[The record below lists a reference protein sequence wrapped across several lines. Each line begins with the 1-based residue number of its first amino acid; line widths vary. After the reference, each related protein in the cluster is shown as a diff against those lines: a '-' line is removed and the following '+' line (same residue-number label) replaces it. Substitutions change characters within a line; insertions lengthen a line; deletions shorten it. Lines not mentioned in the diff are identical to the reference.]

1 MDRRGWAI
9 TLLGILLPAWLC
21 FRYPPKHLGPME
33 IAGLVVAILGLG
45 LTAVARVQLGRA
57 FSVRPHARVLVTSG
71 LYSKFRNPI
80 YVFSA
85 IGLSGLALY
94 FDQPRALWALLVLIP
109 LQVLRVRAESRVL
122 EEKFGDEYRRYR
134 SSVWF

>member
-9 TLLGILLPAWLC
+9 TLIGVLLPAWLC
-21 FRYPPKHLGPME
+21 YRYPPKHLGAVE

-57 FSVRPHARVLVTSG
+57 FTVRPEARTLVTSG
-71 LYSKFRNPI
+71 LYAKFRNPI

-85 IGLSGLALY
+85 IGLAGLAFY
-94 FDQPRALWALLVLIP
+94 FDQERWLLALLVLIP
-109 LQVLRVRAESRVL
+109 VQGLRVRAESRVL

-134 SSVWF
+134 ASVWF